1 MDSFRRGMDAFG
13 RGDVEAALEDIHP
26 EVEFIP
32 MRAAVQGAF
41 HGHEGMR
48 KFFRDNQENFESF
61 HASYP
66 EVHHVGG
73 NRMVAVGT
81 LTVRGK
87 ASGVEA
93 KVPTAV
99 VLDFRDGKLV
109 RFEEAGDERTA
120 MTVARARD

>member
-1 MDSFRRGMDAFG
+1 MDSFRRGMNAFG

-48 KFFRDNQENFESF
+48 KFFRDNEENFESF
-61 HASYP
+61 HVSYP
-66 EVHHVGG
+66 DVRHVGE

-93 KVPTAV
+93 EVPSAV

-109 RFEEAGDERTA
+109 RFEEAGDERSA
-120 MTVARARD
+120 MTVARGQD